1 MKIRLDGPAGK
12 ILLIAAGVV
21 CLSGAC
27 SGTAGAQEKAAMVA
41 TRQAATAAR
50 PMAYAASRETVVQ
63 GTVVKYEES
72 SKTAPIGAHAQV
84 QTASGIIDVHLGPSS
99 YLRSNHFSLASGDVV
114 RIIGARATTR
124 QGGVL
129 LARTVQRGSDT
140 IVVRSARG
148 FVVGAGGVRASA
160 AKNGTQSLQR
170 GAAR

>member
-1 MKIRLDGPAGK
+1 MKIRLDGSAGK

-27 SGTAGAQEKAAMVA
+27 SAAAGAQEKAATVA

-50 PMAYAASRETVVQ
+50 PMTYAASRETVVQ
-63 GTVVKYEES
+63 GTVVKFEES
-72 SKTAPIGAHAQV
+72 SKAPIGAHAQV

-114 RIIGARATTR
+114 RITGERATTR